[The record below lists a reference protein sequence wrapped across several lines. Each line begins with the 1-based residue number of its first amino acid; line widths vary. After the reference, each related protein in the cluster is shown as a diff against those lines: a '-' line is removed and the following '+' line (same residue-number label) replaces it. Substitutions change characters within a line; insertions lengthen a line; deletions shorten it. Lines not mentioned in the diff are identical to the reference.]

1 MPFNK
6 IQPEQLELPTFYS
19 DSGDI
24 SISQGTTGVQLNLS
38 RVLEGSFYFTGDLQL
53 DKCPVLAGGITGSNT
68 YKPSSGNFV
77 INGLSNTI
85 TGSNN
90 TIINSNNTKISG
102 DDNVSVNGYSQDFG
116 PNSEDCTVLAG
127 SLTNFNPSAT
137 GSVILADTSASL
149 EVTSKGS
156 QTLNIGFLSG
166 TYFEGG
172 NTNFLSS
179 FNVASSASG
188 LFSGGLN
195 SLTTAFVT
203 GSEVATQSVVTGQDL
218 TVTGQ
223 RRFVDD
229 SGTLFKLPNFT
240 GLGVVDALGAGIPI
254 YSGQIATSGSNAYIY
269 ANGWKKITL
278 SSI

>member
-1 MPFNK
+1 MAFNK
-6 IQPEQLELPTFYS
+6 IQPEQLQLPTFYS

-24 SISQGTTGVQLNLS
+24 RISQGTTGVILDLS
-38 RVLEGSFYFTGDLQL
+38 RGLTGVFNVTGDLQL
-53 DKCPVLAGGITGSNT
+53 NKCPVLAGAITGSNT
-68 YKPSSGNFV
+68 YEPSSGNFV

-90 TIINSNNTKISG
+90 TIINSTSTKISG
-102 DDNVSVNGYSQDFG
+102 VDNVSINGYSQDFG

-127 SLTNFNPSAT
+127 SLTNFNTSVT

-149 EVTSKGS
+149 AVTSKGS
-156 QTLNIGFLSG
+156 QTLNVGFLSG

-172 NTNFLSS
+172 TTNFLSN
-179 FNVASSASG
+179 FNVSSSASG

-195 SLTTAFVT
+195 SLTTAYVT
-203 GSEVATQSVVTGQDL
+203 GSEVATQSLVTGQDL
-218 TVTGQ
+218 TITGQ
-223 RRFVDD
+223 KRFVDD

-240 GLGVVDALGAGIPI
+240 GLGTVDALGAGIPI

-269 ANGWKKITL
+269 ADGWKKITL

>member
-1 MPFNK
+1 MAFNK
-6 IQPEQLELPTFYS
+6 IQPEQLQLPTFYS

-24 SISQGTTGVQLNLS
+24 LISQGNTGVEMNLS
-38 RVLEGSFYFTGDLQL
+38 RSLTGVFNFTGDLQL
-53 DKCPVLAGGITGSNT
+53 NKTPVLAGGETGTNT
-68 YKPSSGNFV
+68 YVPSSGNFV
-77 INGLSNTI
+77 INGNTNTV
-85 TGSNN
+85 TGQNN
-90 TIINSNNTKISG
+90 TIINSINTTISG
-102 DDNVSVNGYSQDFG
+102 NDNVSVNGYAQEFG
-116 PNSEDCTVLAG
+116 SGVEDCTILAG
-127 SLTNFNPSAT
+127 SLSNFNSNTT
-137 GSVILADTSASL
+137 GSVILTDTSASL
-149 EVTSKGS
+149 AVTSRGN
-156 QTLNIGFLSG
+156 QTLNIGFVSG

-172 NTNFLSS
+172 NTNFLTS

-223 RRFVDD
+223 RRFVGD

-240 GLGVVDALGAGIPI
+240 GLGTVDALGAGIPI

-269 ANGWKKITL
+269 ADGWKKITL